1 MDEAPR
7 WDAARVALA
16 DLGRLMTRD
25 PETDPEKLGAQV
37 EYYDQIPEPVRE
49 QLRSLTPDQRRAL
62 MATMRVLVENH
73 FYFEDPGGQ
82 QEFL

>member
-1 MDEAPR
+1 MSEPR

-16 DLGRLMTRD
+16 DLGALIERD
-25 PETDPEKLGAQV
+25 PEADPETFMGEV
-37 EYYDQIPEPVRE
+37 ENYDRIPQPVRD

-62 MATMRVLVENH
+62 METMRVLVQNH
-73 FYFEDPGGQ
+73 FYFEDPSGQ